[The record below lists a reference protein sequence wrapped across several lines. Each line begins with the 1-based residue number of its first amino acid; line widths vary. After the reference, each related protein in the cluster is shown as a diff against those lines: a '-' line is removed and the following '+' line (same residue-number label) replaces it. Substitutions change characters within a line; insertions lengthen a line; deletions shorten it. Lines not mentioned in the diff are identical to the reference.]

1 MIYANIVK
9 APSVL
14 PRNLY
19 VQKVGEQTPKGTV
32 SGKCVTESYDAAV
45 KECEAKVKQ
54 IVAECRRTN
63 TKYTDPHFDLDD
75 MDYCLNSL
83 TAEVDPS
90 TSPTDEEE
98 EKITFDVTQKATS
111 TGGPI
116 FWGNVQPAQADDGA
130 AAPYV
135 PACARRVGWI
145 FENPQFYVGKGA
157 HVKDMRQGAEGD
169 CWFISSLGSLCVDEE
184 VPHLIEK
191 LCPVTC
197 RDEKVGVY
205 GFVFSRDGEW
215 ISEVID
221 DKLYLKA
228 PDYDDCDD
236 DRRTVWDSAH
246 SRLAPEVSRKL
257 WRKTFQTNSDALFYA
272 SCAHPQET
280 WVPLLEKAFA
290 KAHGDFNAIDGGWPG

>member
-1 MIYANIVK
+1 
-9 APSVL
+9 
-14 PRNLY
+14 
-19 VQKVGEQTPKGTV
+19 
-32 SGKCVTESYDAAV
+32 
-45 KECEAKVKQ
+45 
-54 IVAECRRTN
+54 
-63 TKYTDPHFDLDD
+63 

-83 TAEVDPS
+83 TATADPDS
-90 TSPTDEEE
+90 ADSDGDDDN
-98 EKITFDVTQKATS
+98 KVTFDVTQKATS

-116 FWGNVQPAQADDGA
+116 FWGNVQPTSSDQEP

-145 FENPQFYVGKGA
+145 FEDPQFYVDKGA

-184 VPHLIEK
+184 VPELIEK
-191 LCPVTC
+191 ICPATC

-215 ISEVID
+215 ISEVVD

-228 PDYDDCDD
+228 PDYDDCNDE
-236 DRRTVWDSAH
+236 RRAVWDASH
-246 SRLAPEVSRKL
+246 SRLEPEVSRKL

-272 SCAHPQET
+272 SCAHPSET
-280 WVPLLEKAFA
+280 WVPLVEKAFA
-290 KAHGDFNAIDGGWPG
+290 KAHGDYNAIDGGWPG